1 MTART
6 RPAPLP
12 HGSAL
17 PTALRADARPGVTA
31 WLRWGV
37 AEPDPGCAWFDE
49 ASGVVA
55 LVRHRRAYGTGLVVV
70 DPAGDDAAAP
80 AVADVVR
87 QVGSASGADFV
98 TVERGACAAALATAV
113 PELSPPAEWD
123 WMWTQGPPPPVP
135 GEDRVLPLGADA
147 HAEVAALL
155 AAASPRH
162 SAEPGEPAVRHWVGV
177 RGPDGALVACG
188 ADYEA
193 VPRVPLLAS
202 IAVAPSARGQG
213 LGAAVTAR
221 LTRNAFA
228 AGAPAVTI
236 DLYADNPAARRLYE
250 RLGYRMALHFASSR
264 LPSAPD
270 GLAEDSAR

>member
-1 MTART
+1 MTALA

-17 PTALRADARPGVTA
+17 PTALRPDARPGVAA

-37 AEPDPGCAWFDE
+37 AEPEPGCAWADE

-80 AVADVVR
+80 VVADVAR
-87 QVGSASGADFV
+87 HVGAASGADFV
-98 TVERGACAAALATAV
+98 TVERGACATALAAAV
-113 PELSPPAEWD
+113 PDLSAPAEWD
-123 WMWTQGPPPPVP
+123 WMWTEGPPPVVP
-135 GEDRVLPLGADA
+135 GEDRVVPLGADA
-147 HAEVAALL
+147 HADVGALL
-155 AAASPRH
+155 AEASPRH
-162 SAEPGEPAVRHWVGV
+162 SAVPGEPAVRQWVGV

-193 VPRVPLLAS
+193 VPGVPLLAS
-202 IAVAPSARGQG
+202 IAVAASARRQG

-221 LTRNAFA
+221 LTRDAFA

-250 RLGYRMALHFASSR
+250 RLGYRMALHFASCR
-264 LPSAPD
+264 LPAAPP
-270 GLAEDSAR
+270 GPAEDSAR